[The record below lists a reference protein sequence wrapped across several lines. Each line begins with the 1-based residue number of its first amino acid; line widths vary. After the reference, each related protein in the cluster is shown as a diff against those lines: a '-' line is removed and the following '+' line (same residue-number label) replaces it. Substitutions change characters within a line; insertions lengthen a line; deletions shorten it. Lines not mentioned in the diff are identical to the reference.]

1 MIDAFFRKLLASN
14 PNPLSHLDAQLALA
28 TLLVRVARTDGD
40 YADVEVARIDAV
52 LERLYALSPEQT
64 VALRQSAEA
73 LEQEAPDTV
82 RFTRALKE
90 AVAHGDRQ
98 ALLQALWFVAL
109 ADGARA
115 AEEEQVI
122 RLVAHFLGLTDVES
136 AQARKIAQDLV

>member
-40 YADVEVARIDAV
+40 YADVEIARIDAV

-122 RLVAHFLGLTDVES
+122 RLVAYLLGLTDVES

>member
-40 YADVEVARIDAV
+40 YADVEIARIDAV

-109 ADGARA
+109 A
-115 AEEEQVI
+115 
-122 RLVAHFLGLTDVES
+122 
-136 AQARKIAQDLV
+136 

>member
-28 TLLVRVARTDGD
+28 TLLVRVASTDGD
-40 YADVEVARIDAV
+40 YADVEIARIDAV

-109 ADGARA
+109 ADGALAPLKKSRFC
-115 AEEEQVI
+115 VLLRI
-122 RLVAHFLGLTDVES
+122 F
-136 AQARKIAQDLV
+136 

>member
-40 YADVEVARIDAV
+40 YADVEIARIDAV

-115 AEEEQVI
+115 AEEEQVL
-122 RLVAHFLGLTDVES
+122 RLVAHLLGLTDVES
-136 AQARKIAQDLV
+136 AQAR

>member
-115 AEEEQVI
+115 AEEEQVL
-122 RLVAHFLGLTDVES
+122 RLVAHLLGLTDVES
-136 AQARKIAQDLV
+136 AQARKTAQDLA

>member
-40 YADVEVARIDAV
+40 YADVEIARIDAV

-73 LEQEAPDTV
+73 L
-82 RFTRALKE
+82 
-90 AVAHGDRQ
+90 
-98 ALLQALWFVAL
+98 
-109 ADGARA
+109 
-115 AEEEQVI
+115 
-122 RLVAHFLGLTDVES
+122 
-136 AQARKIAQDLV
+136 